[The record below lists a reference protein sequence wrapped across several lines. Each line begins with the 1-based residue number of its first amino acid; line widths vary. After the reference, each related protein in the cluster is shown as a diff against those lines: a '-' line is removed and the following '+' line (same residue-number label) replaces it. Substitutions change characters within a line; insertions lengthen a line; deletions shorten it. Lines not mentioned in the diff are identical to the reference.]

1 MRRKID
7 DLFEE
12 INYLLVIRTA
22 KLLDCEQHLIGQE
35 GMVAQLGLPTWE
47 HICKNPNGLTSVW
60 WLGSLLD
67 PPTWPVTRIWKG
79 RRIVSNK
86 EIARMQLIRYTRSEK
101 GYKAQN
107 YIKEHMEVDIRYSH
121 TFLGRTGGFS
131 RHCAGYLVPKTST
144 SNSPLLTKFW
154 SGNRD

>member
-1 MRRKID
+1 MRSKID

-67 PPTWPVTRIWKG
+67 PPT
-79 RRIVSNK
+79 
-86 EIARMQLIRYTRSEK
+86 
-101 GYKAQN
+101 
-107 YIKEHMEVDIRYSH
+107 
-121 TFLGRTGGFS
+121 
-131 RHCAGYLVPKTST
+131 
-144 SNSPLLTKFW
+144 
-154 SGNRD
+154 